1 MAIHIT
7 MTTDVLAR
15 SRFVVSPAH
24 EVVSAVRLRGRHP
37 APHAR
42 AWYELAACRMDRGLL
57 AVLEALVPDEHDYVS
72 DFLAPPPEPGDTIA
86 RQAARI
92 AGTDP
97 AVVDYHLDIGLRGRA
112 VRPGVAAMHGD
123 AARYE
128 RWRRPVP
135 PVLAEL
141 VACGPEVV
149 ARTAAEAVLAFF
161 EAGVACD
168 WPDVAALLAEDI
180 RRRGELVAARGAVA
194 ALTSLGPGLTWN
206 GDGVSLA
213 RRFEGTVG
221 WAREGLLFVP
231 VTAHDGPVRFTAEE
245 PYTPMLVYRPDGI
258 ARLWERQVPPDPA
271 PALAELVGSTRA
283 QLLMVLDEPLSTRDL
298 SRRYH
303 WSEPTVSYHLKVLE
317 RSRLVA
323 AERRGRWV
331 LYRQTPLGEQLLGPC
346 EP

>member
-24 EVVSAVRLRGRHP
+24 EVVSAVRLRERHP

-42 AWYELAACRMDRGLL
+42 AWYERAAGRMDGELL
-57 AVLEALVPDEHDYVS
+57 AVLESLVPDDHDYS
-72 DFLAPPPEPGDTIA
+72 PDFLAPPPEPGDGIVQ
-86 RQAARI
+86 QAARI
-92 AGTDP
+92 ATTAP
-97 AVVDYHLDIGLRGRA
+97 EVVDYHLDIGLRGRD
-112 VRPGVAAMHGD
+112 VRPDVAALHGG
-123 AARYE
+123 AARYD

-141 VACGPEVV
+141 VAHGPGVV

-161 EAGVACD
+161 EAGVAAG
-168 WPDVAALLAEDI
+168 WPDAAALLAEDI
-180 RRRGELVAARGAVA
+180 RRRADLVAARGAVA
-194 ALTSLGPGLTWN
+194 ALTSLGPGLTWD
-206 GDGVSLA
+206 GDGVSLP
-213 RRFEGTVG
+213 RRYEGTVG
-221 WAREGLLFVP
+221 WAHEGLLFVP
-231 VTAHDGPVRFTAEE
+231 VTAHHGPVRFTAEK

-258 ARLWERQVPPDPA
+258 ARLCEPSAPPDPL

-331 LYRQTPLGEQLLGPC
+331 LYRQTPLGAQLLGP
-346 EP
+346 